1 MASDEVLTRGDE
13 AGGNFLNEGV
23 ANALIQVVYK
33 IRGLVDFAGRW
44 ASLLFVP
51 MTVSYTHLTLPTI
64 LRV

>member
-13 AGGNFLNEGV
+13 AGANFINEGI

-51 MTVSYTHLTLPTI
+51 MTVSYTHLTLPTKRI
-64 LRV
+64 V